1 MAKKKPTEPAEE
13 FAAVSEGEAILS
25 AAQAGAL
32 AAPPEPDDVQPERL
46 VPTEGDP
53 DFNDPSLDG
62 QAIVEAALA
71 RQQVEG

>member
-1 MAKKKPTEPAEE
+1 MAKKKPAAPAEE
-13 FAAVSEGEAILS
+13 GVVASEGEAALA

-46 VPTEGDP
+46 VPTEGEP

-62 QAIVEAALA
+62 AAVVEAALA